1 MELKKVLAGLEG
13 LKLKGSLDIDINNL
27 DSDSRNIKEGD
38 MFVAIKGFDVDGHEY
53 IKDAI
58 SKGAKV
64 ILAESDIDKK
74 IIKEIPDDVTI
85 ISSDNTRHAL
95 AICACNFYKNPSKK
109 VKLIGIT
116 GTKGKTTT
124 SFMTKAI
131 LEKEGKKVRFNW
143 NNCMLYRRQKIRR

>member
-13 LKLKGSLDIDINNL
+13 LKSKGSLDIDINNL

-85 ISSDNTRHAL
+85 ILSDNTRHAL

-131 LEKEGKKVRFNW
+131 LEKEEKKVRFNW
-143 NNCMLYRRQKIRR
+143 NNCMLYRK